1 MRTQWKL
8 RLAKT
13 GMVLGLGM
21 CGCLT
26 LGSVDCRVAWA
37 LEGPGADTQEET
49 IPQDSIAER
58 LTDNVVEYGEIAEL
72 IHYFNPT
79 IQNMDISK
87 QDSLNDYTKALE
99 ELKAE
104 RDDVRRKKHDAKDD
118 GDMEDYQDYLIQEK
132 TYTMAISSYN
142 KMIERTNSKSSNS
155 SRRQLEQ
162 QLTSAVQ
169 SLVIAY
175 DNMSQQLET
184 LKQLEK
190 VYQKQAELAETK
202 LSTGSVTQAEV
213 LDARYQV
220 LDARTSIGSLEN
232 SLKQIYDSICQMTGQ
247 PQDGT
252 IQIAQVPSEDGSR
265 LEAMDLEADTETAI
279 NNNQTIRNYRSSL
292 STTSTSA
299 QAYKDRTLSSTEE
312 TLRINM
318 SGLYDSAWQAKAA
331 LDAAQT
337 GYQKAQ
343 KEWELAQT
351 QYSLG
356 MLSEDA
362 YLAKEL
368 SYLQQK
374 ANWKQADLALVE
386 AVETYQWAVSGVADV
401 SS

>member
-1 MRTQWKL
+1 MKTQWKL
-8 RLAKT
+8 RLART
-13 GMVLGLGM
+13 GIVLGLGM
-21 CGCLT
+21 FGCLT

-37 LEGPGADTQEET
+37 LEGPGADTREET
-49 IPQDSIAER
+49 IPQDSIAEH
-58 LTDNVVEYGEIAEL
+58 LTDHVVEYGELAEL

-99 ELKAE
+99 ELEAE

-184 LKQLEK
+184 LKQLER
-190 VYQKQAELAETK
+190 VYQKQAELAEVK
-202 LSTGSVTQAEV
+202 LSAGSATQADV
-213 LDARYQV
+213 LAAQNQV
-220 LDARTSIGSLEN
+220 LEARTSIGSLEN
-232 SLKQIYDSICQMTGQ
+232 SLKQIYDNICQMTGQ
-247 PQDGT
+247 PQDGSV
-252 IQIAQVPSEDGSR
+252 QIAQVPSEDGSR
-265 LEAMDLEADTETAI
+265 LAAMDLESDTETAI

-292 STTSTSA
+292 STASTSA

-312 TLRINM
+312 NLRINM
-318 SGLYDSAWQAKAA
+318 SGLYDSVWQAKDA

-356 MLSEDA
+356 MLSEDM

-374 ANWKQADLALVE
+374 ASWKQADLALVE